1 MKTVRLGTRGSKLAL
16 AQSHIVKE
24 KLRVAFPGMEFLII
38 PISTKGDLD
47 LTSPLSE
54 IGGKNVFI
62 KELEW
67 ALLENKID
75 IAIHSLKDITS
86 SLMPDLKL
94 SAFLQAEAVND
105 VLLTKKKLDTLD
117 ELPLGARIAT
127 GSMRRKAL
135 LKKIRPDLLTL
146 DIRGNVL
153 TRIEKLE
160 IGTFDGLILSEAG
173 LTRLGLQN
181 LISYRFDPFTFCPA
195 PGQGVIALETRVKD
209 SFIESLCSSINDKN
223 QAIKSTTEL
232 SFLKSV
238 HFDCSAPLGLYAY
251 LEGEEHLKL
260 FGFLANEKMDHF
272 IEETL
277 RFPIEERKEAARAL
291 SELFLKWRNHHDK
304 K

>member
-24 KLRVAFPGMEFLII
+24 KLRIAYPDLEFLII

-67 ALLENKID
+67 ALLENRID
-75 IAIHSLKDITS
+75 IAVHSLKDITS
-86 SLMPDLKL
+86 SLMPELKL

-105 VLLTKKKLDTLD
+105 VLLTKKKLDSLD
-117 ELPLGARIAT
+117 ELPLGSRIAT
-127 GSMRRKAL
+127 GSMRRRAL
-135 LKKIRPDLLTL
+135 LKKIRPDLQTL

-160 IGTFDGLILSEAG
+160 NETFDGLILSEAG
-173 LTRLGLQN
+173 LLRLGLQN

-195 PGQGVIALETRVKD
+195 PGQGVIALETRVED
-209 SFIESLCSSINDKN
+209 FFIEGLCDSINDKN
-223 QAIKSTTEL
+223 QAIKSKTEL
-232 SFLKSV
+232 SFLERV

-251 LEGEEHLKL
+251 LEGKEHIKL
-260 FGFLANEKMDHF
+260 FGFLASEKMDRY

-277 RFPIEERKEAARAL
+277 CFPIEERLDAAKVL
-291 SELFLKWRNHHDK
+291 SELFLNWRK
-304 K
+304 ST